1 MSLNKSQVTKLVVDL
16 CWEYDRMSSS
26 GQETLDKLCKVLN
39 IPIESEMDAH
49 LASLS
54 KEEINNIILNR
65 CAYPSEDSRQESVM
79 NKVETIVNQL
89 CDFIPYVDSFY
100 NEKNGIYPI
109 KGLTN
114 SMIIKATQKYINS
127 QSENYTWG
135 DGDSLDRE
143 RVRDIILT
151 DNGLTL

>member
-1 MSLNKSQVTKLVVDL
+1 
-16 CWEYDRMSSS
+16 
-26 GQETLDKLCKVLN
+26 
-39 IPIESEMDAH
+39 
-49 LASLS
+49 
-54 KEEINNIILNR
+54 
-65 CAYPSEDSRQESVM
+65 M

-151 DNGLTL
+151 DNELTL

>member
-1 MSLNKSQVTKLVVDL
+1 MKKMHAMMFGVDNVEKITNTLVDF
-16 CWEYDRMSSS
+16 
-26 GQETLDKLCKVLN
+26 
-39 IPIESEMDAH
+39 
-49 LASLS
+49 LA
-54 KEEINNIILNR
+54 
-65 CAYPSEDSRQESVM
+65 
-79 NKVETIVNQL
+79 
-89 CDFIPYVDSFY
+89 YVDSFY

-114 SMIIKATQKYINS
+114 SMIIKATQKYMNS

-143 RVRDIILT
+143 RVRDIILA